1 MSASQA
7 LAAARRRRGSNA
19 PVSNPVVKQQTRVET
34 QREPVSK
41 ININQYVVFLNNKIE
56 TIENRVNESLQK
68 LEERID
74 KEISKMEVSPLG
86 LNVTTLE
93 QVMETQ
99 KSKINKMNGVINTIQ
114 SNYLALNTSLLSMKE
129 GLNVLMVNESVQ
141 TDKVETEK
149 NMETFRKTDLK
160 NVPIMEEEE
169 CDLMEEEDTEE
180 NLEVVGEDIQPEPST
195 EEENLHL
202 NLSEKV

>member
-74 KEISKMEVSPLG
+74 KEISKMEVPAESDLVYGSNKPEHYDFTPDDLPTFELG
-86 LNVTTLE
+86 YDFWICH
-93 QVMETQ
+93 
-99 KSKINKMNGVINTIQ
+99 S
-114 SNYLALNTSLLSMKE
+114 
-129 GLNVLMVNESVQ
+129 
-141 TDKVETEK
+141 
-149 NMETFRKTDLK
+149 
-160 NVPIMEEEE
+160 
-169 CDLMEEEDTEE
+169 
-180 NLEVVGEDIQPEPST
+180 
-195 EEENLHL
+195 
-202 NLSEKV
+202 